1 MSSYDVSTEDSA
13 RGANSTSLEPSV
25 EALRRPAE
33 EPSRSNGTTR
43 SIGTVAVLALF
54 VLGLVAGIV
63 VGQATR
69 PRPPVNPFPPLPP
82 ASEPAVA
89 AQVAAAIVNDD
100 ARALARSVEGEL
112 LGALGQSL
120 VPITDVFEVRF
131 VGAVEKSGDTL
142 SAYVVQGR
150 DLQGTQLLVG
160 YVLRVRGDKVI
171 GVN

>member
-1 MSSYDVSTEDSA
+1 MSSDDVSAEGSA
-13 RGANSTSLEPSV
+13 RGANSTSLDRSV
-25 EALRRPAE
+25 EVPRRPAE
-33 EPSRSNGTTR
+33 GPSRLNGTTR

-54 VLGLVAGIV
+54 ALGLVAGIA

-69 PRPPVNPFPPLPP
+69 PRPPVSPFPPLPP

-89 AQVAAAIVNDD
+89 AQVAAAIANDD
-100 ARALARSVEGEL
+100 ARGLARTVEGEL

-120 VPITDVFEVRF
+120 EPITNVFEIRF

>member
-1 MSSYDVSTEDSA
+1 VSAEGSA
-13 RGANSTSLEPSV
+13 RGANSTSPERSI
-25 EALRRPAE
+25 EALRRKAE
-33 EPSRSNGTTR
+33 EPSRSL
-43 SIGTVAVLALF
+43 GTVAVLALF
-54 VLGLVAGIV
+54 VLGVVAGV
-63 VGQATR
+63 TVGQATR
-69 PRPPVNPFPPLPP
+69 TRPPVSPFPGLPLT
-82 ASEPAVA
+82 SEPVIG
-89 AQVAAAIVNDD
+89 AQVAEAIANDD
-100 ARALARSVEGEL
+100 ARVLAHSVDGQM

-120 VPITDVFEVRF
+120 EPIVNVSEVRF

>member
-1 MSSYDVSTEDSA
+1 VSDKDVSAEGSA

-25 EALRRPAE
+25 EALRRTAE
-33 EPSRSNGTTR
+33 GPSRSI
-43 SIGTVAVLALF
+43 STVAVLALF
-54 VLGLVAGIV
+54 VLGLVAGV
-63 VGQATR
+63 TVGQATR
-69 PRPPVNPFPPLPP
+69 PRPPVSPFPPLPLV
-82 ASEPAVA
+82 SEPAVA
-89 AQVAAAIVNDD
+89 AQVTAAIASDD
-100 ARALARSVEGEL
+100 ARALARSVDGQM
-112 LGALGQSL
+112 LGALGESL

>member
-1 MSSYDVSTEDSA
+1 VNEPAVAAAHPTADAPT
-13 RGANSTSLEPSV
+13 RGL
-25 EALRRPAE
+25 
-33 EPSRSNGTTR
+33 GTAA
-43 SIGTVAVLALF
+43 ILALF
-54 VLGLVAGIV
+54 VLGVVAGV
-63 VGQATR
+63 TVGQATR
-69 PRPPVNPFPPLPP
+69 PRPPASPFPGLPLT
-82 ASEPAVA
+82 SEPAIG
-89 AQVAAAIVNDD
+89 AQVAAAIANDD
-100 ARALARSVEGEL
+100 ARGLARSVDGQM

-120 VPITDVFEVRF
+120 EPIVNVFEVRF